1 MRMKKCT
8 FFSSVALL
16 ALMLIPQ
23 TIQAD
28 CEFTKDLFPGQ
39 SADRTALEVNA
50 NVTVGGWGTAT
61 THMYS
66 QISNLSSDNENV
78 VKVYNQGGYD
88 AVFFVGAG
96 EATVT
101 YTESWF
107 SGGGEGGGGA
117 SGGGGDAGGG
127 GMSGLCQTNHTIH
140 YTVEKG
146 TPNIYYSD
154 PEKGDPVSEYK
165 TTTEARRTAIFHLDT
180 KVYTTT
186 TTTGFPEMI
195 TSNLGANVCT
205 VTSSNTDVATISA
218 RGGAV
223 QPTGTIGET
232 TITATWAGNDNW
244 NGGSASYVLKVE
256 KTKITVSISFPQ
268 NQVSDTLGKVIPAQ
282 TPTLRPSVSPI
293 RWWSSQPSIASVNA
307 STGEITTHASG
318 QTWIHAAFDEDDDY
332 YAADAAYCLT
342 VLKKDPKLSF
352 AEEDVYNELELPF
365 TPQAIN
371 NPLGVTIKTWESS
384 DPSVAVVTADGSVV
398 TLHNTGTTVISA
410 KTDPDDPTYA
420 YVTVSYSLHVTT
432 LGLTVL
438 GVKVT
443 SLNADDILGDGKVSF
458 NVSNRFLYLN
468 GWNVDVSGMSDDIK
482 NGVIK
487 EELGMLTVMLTAN
500 SSIVGAKH
508 CIHATGSGVYIR
520 SQSKKDTLIL
530 RADASSDAIAVWTAG
545 LKMHEAL
552 FYTYGSQFAVMCGD
566 FNVTK
571 YGHVFAQSL
580 NESGQAVMCT
590 GFTKGEG
597 GVGGIDI
604 LTPDVRWDETH
615 HAFWDDKKGKAAKL
629 IEIGK
634 VPLPIANDVIT
645 DITFAT
651 ESPEDHDR
659 VVFSEGKDDS
669 FNKDTKEL
677 EIASTFSKENINQ
690 AIDTLVPGSAEW
702 ADKLPGTLIVDVPEG
717 EGTMEISCQTEDG
730 YTLDVKVG
738 DAEAESRT
746 QTNPDGSVEV
756 DYNVPGQTRVIIYL
770 RENGGS
776 PAPRRIKA
784 AKQAAPGAT
793 LKGISIKP
801 KGAPTAVINTTADQF
816 VIKRIVNGQLLIER
830 DGKTYNVQGIQVQ

>member
-1 MRMKKCT
+1 MKKCT
-8 FFSSVALL
+8 FFSSVALV

-23 TIQAD
+23 TINAD

-39 SADRTALEVNA
+39 SADRTALEINA

-61 THMYS
+61 THTYS
-66 QISNLSSDNENV
+66 QISNLATSNPDV

-88 AVFFVGAG
+88 AVFFVGVG

-140 YTVEKG
+140 YTVAKG

-195 TSNLGANVCT
+195 TSNLGADVCK

-244 NGGSASYVLKVE
+244 DGGSASYVLKVE
-256 KTKITVSISFPQ
+256 KTKMTVSISFPQ

-332 YAADAAYCLT
+332 YAADEAYCLT

-371 NPLGVTIKTWESS
+371 NPLGVSIKTWESS
-384 DPSVAVVTADGSVV
+384 DPSVAVVTADGSAI
-398 TLHNTGTTVISA
+398 TLHKTGATVISA

-443 SLNADDILGDGKVSF
+443 SLNADDILEDGKVSF
-458 NVSNRFLYLN
+458 NVGNRFLYLN

-500 SSIVGAKH
+500 SSIVGAEK
-508 CIHATGSGVYIR
+508 CIYAPSSGVYIR

-597 GVGGIDI
+597 GRGGIDI
-604 LTPDVRWDETH
+604 LTYGVYWDKDK
-615 HAFWDDKKGKAAKL
+615 HAFWKGEKAAKL
-629 IEIGK
+629 VEIGK
-634 VPLPIANDVIT
+634 VPLPISNDSVR
-645 DITFAT
+645 DVSFKD
-651 ESPEDHDR
+651 ESPEDNER
-659 VVFSEGKDDS
+659 IVFSE
-669 FNKDTKEL
+669 NKDNQFNETSREL
-677 EIASTFSKENINQ
+677 EITSTFTADSVDKSLNSI
-690 AIDTLVPGSAEW
+690 TPGSAEW
-702 ADKLPGTLIVDVPEG
+702 AEKMPGTLIMDVPTG
-717 EGTMEISCQTEDG
+717 EGTLDIACKTEAG
-730 YTLDVKVG
+730 YSLEVKVG
-738 DAEAESRT
+738 NEDAQSVT
-746 QTNPDGSVEV
+746 QPNPDGSVEV
-756 DYNVPGQTRVIIYL
+756 DYNVSGQTRVIIYL
-770 RENGGS
+770 RETGGS
-776 PAPRRIKA
+776 PSPRRVKA
-784 AKQAAPGAT
+784 DKKATPSAT
-793 LKGISIKP
+793 LKGITIKP

-830 DGKTYNVQGIQVQ
+830 DGKTYNVQGVQVQ